1 MTDEPNNPTDADDV
15 DPLTWE
21 LTREQR
27 QAADEPATP
36 KAHQVHTYRPP
47 STTDRVGAVSATAS
61 VFGVLLGRGAGHAMP
76 VIVKLIL
83 LGVAIAIIGS
93 AVLLLSQRFGAANEV
108 RKELDTILE
117 DYRGPLVTAAGRLA
131 QKADVTARFD
141 TVDYAVDPVIES
153 LPGSVRFKVFRDIDR
168 LEMAMGT
175 GTRAE
180 GTIYIE
186 RREFQ
191 IKLVYEGATVA
202 SDVFQLPDREEETD
216 TPN

>member
-1 MTDEPNNPTDADDV
+1 MTEDPNNPPDADGV

-27 QAADEPATP
+27 QAAAEPAAP

-61 VFGVLLGRGAGHAMP
+61 VFGALLGRGAGHAMP
-76 VIVKLIL
+76 VVVKLIL

-93 AVLLLSQRFGAANEV
+93 AVLLLSQRFGTANEV

-117 DYRGPLVTAAGRLA
+117 EYRRPLIHSAGRLS
-131 QKADVTARFD
+131 QKADVKARFD
-141 TVDYAVDPVIES
+141 IVEYALDPVIET
-153 LPGSVRFKVFRDIDR
+153 LPGSVRFKVFHEVDR
-168 LEMAMGT
+168 LEMALGT

-180 GTIYIE
+180 GTIYLA
-186 RREFQ
+186 RREYQ
-191 IKLVYEGATVA
+191 IKLIYEGGTVA
-202 SDVFQLPDREEETD
+202 SDVIKLPDPEEDSD
-216 TPN
+216 TPK